1 MSPLLT
7 LGVLILL
14 ACCVST
20 GADRRVACEGQKT
33 TLNCG
38 SSKIK
43 VLRANYGRTDRRVC
57 ACGRPY
63 CQTVKTNCVN
73 RRTLPVVKSRCD
85 GRTSCSLVAS
95 NTWFSD
101 PCYGTYKYLDV
112 TYTCLRPKRV
122 VSCEWGVSRLRCG
135 WGTIRVQRAVYGRRS
150 RSVCSSGQSWFKTR
164 NTRCAR
170 SVTSSM
176 ARRCNGRKAC
186 NVRASNRVFGDP
198 CRGTYK
204 YLDVNYTCSSW

>member
-1 MSPLLT
+1 MTPLLT
-7 LGVLILL
+7 LGALILL

-20 GADRRVACEGQKT
+20 GAERRVVCEGQRT
-33 TLNCG
+33 TLSCG
-38 SSKIK
+38 SSPIK
-43 VLRANYGRTDRRVC
+43 VLHANYGRTDRRVC
-57 ACGRPY
+57 SSRCPY
-63 CQTVKTNCVN
+63 CQIVKTNCVN

-95 NTWFSD
+95 CSLFSD
-101 PCYGTYKYLDV
+101 PCHGTYKYLDV
-112 TYTCLRPKRV
+112 TYICLHPKRI
-122 VSCEWGVSRLRCG
+122 VSCEGSVSRLRCG
-135 WGTIRVQRAVYGRRS
+135 WGTIRVQGAAYGRRS
-150 RSVCSSGQSWFKTR
+150 RSVCSSRQSWSKTR

-186 NVRASNRVFGDP
+186 NVKAANNVFGDP

-204 YLDVNYTCSSW
+204 YLDVNYTCS